1 MGTSCDAQVL
11 HAIYHSMWRLSI
23 ERDTRR
29 LADLLDDSFVL
40 VHMTGRHQS
49 KAEFLASVGSGEL
62 AYFDEVEE
70 SCVTHAD
77 EDTATLAG
85 KSLVEASP
93 FGSGRSWWRLR
104 LDIDF
109 VRRDGRWLM
118 RRSVASMY

>member
-1 MGTSCDAQVL
+1 
-11 HAIYHSMWRLSI
+11 MWRLSI

-77 EDTATLAG
+77 EDTATLTG